1 MVTITMTAMMMA
13 IIVTAGTIQFMTI
26 AVMITKTVT
35 IHNTGIVAKYSGKCV
50 ACDQR
55 IIAGK
60 DKIAQDDDGDWVHI
74 KCA

>member
-1 MVTITMTAMMMA
+1 MMMMMT
-13 IIVTAGTIQFMTI
+13 IIVTADTIQFMTI
-26 AVMITKTVT
+26 YSDDHKNSYSSQ
-35 IHNTGIVAKYSGKCV
+35 HEGIVAKYSGKCV